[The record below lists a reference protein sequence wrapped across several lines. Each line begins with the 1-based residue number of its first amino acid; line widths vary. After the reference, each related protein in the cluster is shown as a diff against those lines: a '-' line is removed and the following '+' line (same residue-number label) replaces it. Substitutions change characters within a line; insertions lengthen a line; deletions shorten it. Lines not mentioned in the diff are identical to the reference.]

1 MSMSPRNKYDP
12 ATLAVI
18 QNGLSHIVDE
28 MDLAIERAAF
38 NPVMSESRDRASG
51 IYKLES
57 GEIIAQGETG
67 LPVFVGV
74 MQFAVKGAIEAYP
87 DPKPGDIIC
96 LNDPYIGGT
105 HLMDS
110 KLVQPFFYKGKLF
123 AWLASTGHWA
133 DIGGSVPGGFSAKA
147 TEVIQEGLRIPPVKL
162 YSEGVLNEDMLKVM
176 LANMRIPDERL
187 GDLKAQLASLA
198 VGEARLTAFLDKYGA
213 DLADDYIDELFRRSE
228 TQMRAAITSIPDGTY
243 SFETQLDSDGVVW
256 EPITVALD
264 LTIEGDG
271 ARFDFSRSS
280 APVKGPL
287 NAGFSATAA
296 AVYLSMKHIFPD
308 IPINGGCWHPLEVFA
323 PETTFLNAKYP
334 KAVSG
339 SSAEVTLR
347 VCDAVFGALAQA
359 IPDKVP
365 AASFGTVANLSIGGY
380 DPKRDKQY
388 ILFRFSGGGY
398 GGHPAPDGLTNGCGA
413 ISMARISS
421 VEIQEQLYP
430 VMFEHFRMHAKS
442 GGAGMRRGGYG
453 ADYRLR
459 IERGDATASCLG
471 DRGLVGPFGLHRG
484 HDGGKAVVEFSL
496 GGKHFVP
503 EHLTKDERI
512 ELQPGDTVRCA
523 SPGGGGWGDSM
534 ERDPELVLRDVIR
547 ELITL
552 EEARTDYGVVASTR
566 ELTYVL
572 DTEATAA
579 LRAERRG

>member
-1 MSMSPRNKYDP
+1 MSTRNEYDP

-51 IYKLES
+51 IYKLGT

-74 MQFAVKGAIEAYP
+74 MQFAVKGAIDAYP
-87 DPKPGDIIC
+87 DIRPDDIIC

-105 HLMDS
+105 HLMDA
-110 KLVQPFFYKGKLF
+110 KLVKPFFHQGKMF

-133 DIGGSVPGGFSAKA
+133 DVGGAVPGGFSAKA

-162 YSEGVLNEDMLKVM
+162 YSEGRLNEDMLKLM
-176 LANMRIPDERL
+176 LANMRIPDERW
-187 GDLKAQLASLA
+187 GDLQAQLAALA
-198 VGEARLTAFLDKYGA
+198 VGEERLSAFLEKYGGDLVA
-213 DLADDYIDELFRRSE
+213 DYVDELFRRSE
-228 TQMRAAITSIPDGTY
+228 TQMRAAIAGIPDGQY
-243 SFETQLDSDGVVW
+243 RFETQLDSDGLVW
-256 EPITVALD
+256 KPIKLALD
-264 LTIEGDG
+264 LTIDGDA
-271 ARFDFSRSS
+271 ARFDFSRSDP
-280 APVKGPL
+280 PVKGPL

-308 IPINGGCWHPLEVFA
+308 IPINGGCWRPLDVYA
-323 PETTFLNAKYP
+323 PPTTFLNARYP

-359 IPDKVP
+359 IPDQVP

-380 DPKRDKQY
+380 DPKRDKHY

-398 GGHPAPDGLTNGCGA
+398 GGHPQSDGLTNGCGA

-421 VEIQEQLYP
+421 LEIQEQLYP
-430 VMFEHFRMHAKS
+430 VMFEHFRMHSDS

-453 ADYRLR
+453 ADYRMR
-459 IERGDATASCLG
+459 IERGEATASCLG
-471 DRGLVGPFGLHRG
+471 DRGLVGPYGLHGGR
-484 HDGGKAVVEFSL
+484 DGGKAVVEFGL
-496 GGKHFVP
+496 NGKRFVP

-512 ELQPGDTVRCA
+512 EMHRGDTVRCA
-523 SPGGGGWGDSM
+523 SPGGGGWGDPLD
-534 ERDPELVLRDVIR
+534 RDAKLVLRDVIR
-547 ELITL
+547 ELISSDD
-552 EEARTDYGVVASTR
+552 AREIYGVVTR
-566 ELTYVL
+566 PDGLSHTL
-572 DTEATAA
+572 DEEATQA
-579 LRAERRG
+579 LRATMCA